1 MSKLTNLLIFITG
14 ASVGSAVAWKLLK
27 TKYERIAQEEI
38 DSVKEVY
45 YGKPRNLTRRNDE
58 SNEEFDCEKKEI
70 KDFKQERMEDFK
82 KYGSIIQNNEYS
94 QYSKNKEKEVEDL
107 EKPYVIPPEEF
118 SIYADYDTI
127 SLTYYTDG
135 VVADD
140 EDEVMGEED
149 VDAAIGLD
157 ALNHFG
163 EFEDDS
169 VYVRNDKR
177 KCDYEILLDNRKYSD
192 VVKSKPYLKEDQWN

>member
-1 MSKLTNLLIFITG
+1 MNKLTNLLTFVTG
-14 ASVGSAVAWKLLK
+14 VSIGSVVTWKLIK
-27 TKYERIAQEEI
+27 TKYEQLAQEEI
-38 DSVKEVY
+38 DSVKEAY
-45 YGKPRNLTRRNDE
+45 YG
-58 SNEEFDCEKKEI
+58 EKKRKEMVDTQDDY
-70 KDFKQERMEDFK
+70 KKGAREAFKQGAEDAEE
-82 KYGSIIQNNEYS
+82 YSSIIKENGYS
-94 QYSKNKEKEVEDL
+94 TNYSEMSKKKEEKEVEDV

-140 EDEVMGEED
+140 EDEAMEEED

-192 VVKSKPYLKEDQWN
+192 VAKSKPYLKEDQ

>member
-1 MSKLTNLLIFITG
+1 MSKLTNLLIFVTG
-14 ASVGSAVAWKLLK
+14 AAIGSVTTWKLLK
-27 TKYERIAQEEI
+27 TKYELLAQEEI
-38 DSVKEVY
+38 DSVKEAY
-45 YGKPRNLTRRNDE
+45 YGEKRKNTVDTT
-58 SNEEFDCEKKEI
+58 EEYKKGAKEAFKQGAEDAKEYASIIKENGYTTSYSEMSKKKE
-70 KDFKQERMEDFK
+70 K
-82 KYGSIIQNNEYS
+82 
-94 QYSKNKEKEVEDL
+94 KEVEDV

-127 SLTYYTDG
+127 DLTYYSDG

-140 EDEVMGEED
+140 EDEVMDKED

-169 VYVRNDKR
+169 VYVRNDRR
-177 KCDYEILLDNRKYSD
+177 KCDYAILLDNRKYSD
-192 VVKSKPYLKEDQWN
+192 VVKSKPYLMEE